1 MLSTRTLI
9 TSANCLLTHL
19 QRLKREVSRERTP
32 QRDTRLKSKTPQPPP
47 VKEKSPSIRAGS
59 EEGEIEED

>member
-1 MLSTRTLI
+1 MLT
-9 TSANCLLTHL
+9 NG

-32 QRDTRLKSKTPQPPP
+32 HRDTRLKSRTPQPPAAKEKE
-47 VKEKSPSIRAGS
+47 KEKSPPVRAGS